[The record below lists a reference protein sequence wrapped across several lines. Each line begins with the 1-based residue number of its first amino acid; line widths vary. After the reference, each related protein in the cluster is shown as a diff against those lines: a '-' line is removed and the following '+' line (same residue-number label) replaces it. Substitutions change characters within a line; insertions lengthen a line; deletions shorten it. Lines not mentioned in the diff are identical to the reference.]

1 MRKNDI
7 ALIILIVSITLVISF
22 FVGKSLI
29 GTPST
34 KPTKV
39 EVVQPI
45 SNNFVAPSPA
55 IFNDQAVNP
64 TETITIGNSNKEQPF
79 GN

>member
-7 ALIILIVSITLVISF
+7 ALIILIVSIALVISF
-22 FVGKSLI
+22 FVGKAVI
-29 GTPST
+29 GDPQN
-34 KPTKV
+34 KPVMV
-39 EVVQPI
+39 EVAKPI
-45 SNNFVAPSPA
+45 SDSFVAPSPA

-64 TETITIGNSNKEQPF
+64 TENITIGNSNKEDPF